1 MSAVVLNVEDS
12 FDDIVLLKHA
22 CQKAETSFD
31 LRVAE
36 DGEIATDYFLGRGE
50 YSDRA
55 KHPLPNL
62 VLLDLNMPRKN
73 GFEVLTMLKQS
84 TQLQNIPVAIFT
96 SSTNEDDVR
105 RAISSGAD
113 CYLVKPLSH
122 KGLISL
128 MQHLDDLLQGQE
140 PLSSALAKVPQ
151 CYTRKQG
158 TQSLTPGVG

>member
-12 FDDIVLLKHA
+12 LDDVVLLKHA
-22 CQKAETSFD
+22 CRKAQTSFE
-31 LRVAE
+31 LRIAE

-62 VLLDLNMPRKN
+62 VLLDLNMPRKS

-96 SSTNEDDVR
+96 SSTNEDDIR
-105 RAISSGAD
+105 RAIGGGAD
-113 CYLVKPLSH
+113 CYLVKPLNH
-122 KGLISL
+122 KALISL
-128 MQHLDDLLQGQE
+128 MQHLDGLLQGQE

-151 CYTRKQG
+151 CCALKQR
-158 TQSLTPGVG
+158 TPGI

>member
-12 FDDIVLLKHA
+12 LDDVVLLRHA
-22 CQKAETSFD
+22 CRKAEISFD
-31 LRVAE
+31 LRVVE

-50 YSDRA
+50 YSDRS

-62 VLLDLNMPRKN
+62 VLLDLNMPRKG

-96 SSTNEDDVR
+96 SSTNEDDIR
-105 RAISSGAD
+105 RAITGGAD

-128 MQHLDDLLQGQE
+128 MQHLDSLLRGPE

-151 CYTRKQG
+151 CCAAKQRTEG
-158 TQSLTPGVG
+158 I